1 MMDMKEK
8 IAAACGKR
16 KAQTVFKNG
25 TVINVFSGE
34 LLRADVAVCGGTIVG
49 VGDYEGETEY
59 DVSGKYIAPGF
70 IDSHLHIES
79 SMTTPA
85 NFVSRVLAQGTTT
98 LVADPHELAN
108 VSGTDGLEFM
118 LSEAERL
125 PCNLFVMLPSCV
137 PATPFEDSGAVLS
150 AKELSA
156 CKNRK
161 NVAGLGEMMN
171 FVGVTG
177 GDGEVLDKLAAF
189 ENSNIDG
196 HAPGLCGKPLCA
208 YRLAGITTDHECTT
222 KDEVADRIR
231 AGMFVLAREGSAA
244 KNLEDIVRAI
254 QELGFGYSRVAFCTD
269 DKHIEDI
276 RSQGH
281 ISSNIRKAIALGVP
295 LADAYRMAT
304 INAAEHYGFRGI
316 GAVAPGY
323 QADLVILDD
332 AKRVVIDSVWYK
344 GVKMSERCEPAK
356 IAEAEIPEALLGTV
370 RLAPLGEDSFR
381 LKVTREKSPVIEVIP
396 GQIVTGRAD
405 SELPTQDGYFVPGRK
420 YQKIA
425 VIERHHAT
433 GRIGLGVVTGL
444 NIDGALAS
452 TVGHDSHNLLVIGS
466 SDRDMLAAV
475 KELERTGGGFAL
487 AQNGRIV
494 DSLALPVCGLISDA
508 PPEQTVQKLR
518 EMTATARGMGVP
530 EDIEPFVT
538 SSFLALPVIPRLR
551 ITNRGV
557 FDLSEQSFLSI

>member
-1 MMDMKEK
+1 MDMKEK

-344 GVKMSERCEPAK
+344 GVKMSEHCEPAK

-381 LKVTREKSPVIEVIP
+381 LKV
-396 GQIVTGRAD
+396 
-405 SELPTQDGYFVPGRK
+405 
-420 YQKIA
+420 A

-508 PPEQTVQKLR
+508 PPEQTEQKLR

-530 EDIEPFVT
+530 DDIEPFVT